1 MNQRKTRNQIRRER
15 IKNTAIILAG
25 LAIWAVVFVM
35 MFKVWA
41 NEPTISEA
49 EHRAYIESICKTNS
63 PAASEEVPEQRV
75 IEYTAKEVPAEQPV
89 MVYDVPLDM
98 DLQHHI
104 IQTCEE
110 HHIDPAVVV
119 AMIWR
124 ESRFR
129 ADAVG
134 DGGDSLGLMQIQP
147 YWHSGR
153 MERLGCD
160 DLFDPYQNVIVGVDY
175 LAEQLD
181 RYDGDLAAA
190 VTAYNRGHYAGEVS
204 DYAEAVLDMA
214 AELRGDLG

>member
-1 MNQRKTRNQIRRER
+1 MKQRKTRNQRKLQR
-15 IKNTAIILAG
+15 IKNAAVAIATIG
-25 LAIWAVVFVM
+25 
-35 MFKVWA
+35 VWA
-41 NEPTISEA
+41 AVGFLMVRSLDHPGEQPISGSEYAA
-49 EHRAYIESICKTNS
+49 EISQHA
-63 PAASEEVPEQRV
+63 PEQRV
-75 IEYTAKEVPAEQPV
+75 IEYTVKEVPAEEPV

-104 IQTCEE
+104 IQTCED

-119 AMIWR
+119 AMIWQ
-124 ESRFR
+124 ESRCN

-134 DGGDSLGLMQIQP
+134 DDGNALGLMQIWP

-175 LAEQLD
+175 LTEQLD

-204 DYAEAVLDMA
+204 DYAESVLDMA
-214 AELRGDLG
+214 AELRCE

>member
-1 MNQRKTRNQIRRER
+1 MKQRKTRNQRKRER
-15 IKNTAIILAG
+15 IQSA
-25 LAIWAVVFVM
+25 AVAVATIG
-35 MFKVWA
+35 VWA
-41 NEPTISEA
+41 AVGFLMVRTLDHPGEQPISGSEHMA
-49 EHRAYIESICKTNS
+49 EIAQY
-63 PAASEEVPEQRV
+63 APEQRV
-75 IEYTAKEVPAEQPV
+75 IEYTAKEVPAEEPV

-104 IQTCEE
+104 IRTCEE

-153 MERLGCD
+153 MERLGCT
-160 DLFDPYQNVIVGVDY
+160 DLLDPYQNVIVGVDY

-204 DYAEAVLDMA
+204 DYAESVLDMA
-214 AELRGDLG
+214 AELRCE

>member
-1 MNQRKTRNQIRRER
+1 MKHRKTRNQRKRER
-15 IKNTAIILAG
+15 IKNI
-25 LAIWAVVFVM
+25 AVAVTTIG
-35 MFKVWA
+35 VWA
-41 NEPTISEA
+41 AAGFLMVKALDHPGEQPISG
-49 EHRAYIESICKTNS
+49 
-63 PAASEEVPEQRV
+63 SEYMAQIAQYVPEQRV
-75 IEYTAKEVPAEQPV
+75 IEYTAKEVPSEEPV

-98 DLQHHI
+98 DLQYHI

-134 DGGDSLGLMQIQP
+134 DGGDSLGLMQIQH
-147 YWHSGR
+147 YWHIGR

-160 DLFDPYQNVIVGVDY
+160 DLLDPYQNVIVGVDY

-204 DYAEAVLDMA
+204 GYAEAVLDMA
-214 AELRGDLG
+214 AELRCE